1 MCFVL
6 VSYTDNKQVRS
17 CCKRYTRIFAIPGPI
32 CKLLRLALF
41 IRQLISLSQFNIIS
55 FRSIRTDYNT
65 RVLFQESSEPL
76 VARRAQQT
84 SSIAES
90 NQPNG
95 DPYTSLAKPSTRPFS
110 IDDFAPRLQQQPPS
124 YQPLTPPPDENDDEA
139 MDWTPSQETNFRPT
153 SIYRSLGSAV
163 QLAEQSQES
172 PFHGRLP
179 RNIVSQNHRL
189 RNPPNQPTFRKASTK
204 QKQAFFNSPDKRAGR
219 DEDSDAVSIAETT
232 VTDMSPMRFTTPR
245 FFPQS
250 DHQAETGLEDILA
263 RSFTI
268 AEEPAEVRQNQKKGQ
283 TVEGQRRLAAS
294 GSVNWT
300 RMLIC
305 CIILGFCVLWA
316 HIEYKSPD
324 HQLWLRT
331 TQGWMFK
338 KRNPEM
344 DVELS
349 PTE

>member
-1 MCFVL
+1 M
-6 VSYTDNKQVRS
+6 
-17 CCKRYTRIFAIPGPI
+17 
-32 CKLLRLALF
+32 LLRLPLF
-41 IRQLISLSQFNIIS
+41 IHQLISLFQFNIIS
-55 FRSIRTDYNT
+55 FRSIRIDYNT
-65 RVLFQESSEPL
+65 RVLFQESPEPL

-90 NQPNG
+90 NQANG
-95 DPYTSLAKPSTRPFS
+95 DLYTSLAKPSTRPFS
-110 IDDFAPRLQQQPPS
+110 IDDFAPRVQQQQSP
-124 YQPLTPPPDENDDEA
+124 YQPPTPPPDENDDEA

-153 SIYRSLGSAV
+153 SIYRSLDSAV
-163 QLAEQSQES
+163 QQAEQGQES

-179 RNIVSQNHRL
+179 PNIVSQNHRL

-204 QKQAFFNSPDKRAGR
+204 QKQAFFNTPNKRAGR
-219 DEDSDAVSIAETT
+219 DDDSDAVSVAEST
-232 VTDMSPMRFTTPR
+232 VADLSPIKFTSPR

-250 DHQAETGLEDILA
+250 DHHTETGLEDIIA

-268 AEEPAEVRQNQKKGQ
+268 AEEPAEIRENQITGR
-283 TVEGQRRLAAS
+283 TVDDQRRLAAN

-305 CIILGFCVLWA
+305 CILLGFCVLWA
-316 HIEYKSPD
+316 HTGYKSPD

-331 TQGWMFK
+331 THGWISK

-344 DVELS
+344 DVVVPPAE
-349 PTE
+349 